1 MTSPTVMNTTGST
14 AQVPL
19 QSYNSFAS
27 RKRSSPA
34 VKPLPEDVAWL
45 KDIKLEMTTTNSI
58 RSAVTY
64 NLRVVYHPS
73 GFSATHW
80 DVKCTFDQLK
90 AFQKRLLRQLQPKH
104 SCKAE
109 CRWLH
114 NTIKKH
120 FPKPTLLGSR
130 YPPIVDLRRKS
141 LLQLLNTV
149 QASVVNHGNRSCK
162 VMMEAV
168 SQEFAVFLVG
178 DDNQNTDGVTPPVTP
193 TTASELET
201 PASSLPSF
209 TSSASSDEREEEDE
223 VEDTV
228 NYDDDMFMG
237 WSLPME
243 HLSLDRTMSSP
254 V

>member
-1 MTSPTVMNTTGST
+1 MNT
-14 AQVPL
+14 AQAPPPT
-19 QSYNSFAS
+19 YNSFAS

-58 RSAVTY
+58 RAAVKY

-73 GFSATHW
+73 GFAATHW
-80 DVKCTFDQLK
+80 DVKRTFDQFK

-114 NTIKKH
+114 STVKKH
-120 FPKPTLLGSR
+120 FPKPTLLGSHC
-130 YPPIVDLRRKS
+130 PPIVDQRRKA

-149 QASVVNHGNRSCK
+149 QASVINHGNRSCK

-168 SQEFAVFLVG
+168 SQEFAIFLVG
-178 DDNQNTDGVTPPVTP
+178 DDNQSTDSVTPPVTP

-209 TSSASSDEREEEDE
+209 TSSASSDEREDED
-223 VEDTV
+223 EDTV
-228 NYDDDMFMG
+228 NYNDDMFTG

>member
-1 MTSPTVMNTTGST
+1 MTSPTTITRAPAAPPPT
-14 AQVPL
+14 
-19 QSYNSFAS
+19 YNSFAS

-58 RSAVTY
+58 RAAVKY
-64 NLRVVYHPS
+64 NLRVVYHPP
-73 GFSATHW
+73 GFAATHW
-80 DVKCTFDQLK
+80 DVQRTFAQYK
-90 AFQKRLLRQLQPKH
+90 ALQKRLLRQLQPKH

-109 CRWLH
+109 CRWLYS
-114 NTIKKH
+114 TVKKH
-120 FPKPTLLGSR
+120 FPKPTLLGSHC
-130 YPPIVDLRRKS
+130 PPIVDQRRKA
-141 LLQLLNTV
+141 LLQLLETV
-149 QASVVNHGNRSCK
+149 QASVVNYGNRSCN

-168 SQEFAVFLVG
+168 SQELGVFLVG
-178 DDNQNTDGVTPPVTP
+178 DDSHSAVAVTPPVTP

-201 PASSLPSF
+201 PASSLPSI
-209 TSSASSDEREEEDE
+209 TSSDEGEGED
-223 VEDTV
+223 EDTV
-228 NYDDDMFMG
+228 NYDDNMFTG